1 MNCKQNFIIPK
12 QQIYLCGHSLGP
24 ISQTAITSIQQ
35 GIQGWSA
42 DLVQGWNTQQWLH
55 LSVQLGQKIAP
66 LLGAEM
72 DEVIVADSTSINLL
86 KCLLSALAL
95 NPNRKIILTENEN
108 FPTDRYIADSLTA
121 MDTTIQL
128 KSVPAE
134 QLFDALDE
142 TIAVLTLTHVNYRS
156 SQKHD
161 MALLTRKA
169 HALGIIVVWDLSHS
183 VGAMSLAC
191 NTCAVD
197 FAVGCTYKYLNGGPG
212 SPGFIYVARRHHESI
227 VPMIR
232 GWMGHQTP
240 FAFSPDYLP
249 ANGIKAY
256 LTGTPPIL
264 SLTGLSGAL
273 DIFKKIDMERLQQ
286 ISMDLTQ
293 QLIVGID
300 AFIPELT
307 LVSPRNPF
315 ERGSHVAYAHKDAA
329 EITQALIARG
339 IIVDFR
345 TPMLMRFGIAP
356 LYIDSHDIEK
366 VIQTLLEIFRL
377 KR

>member
-1 MNCKQNFIIPK
+1 MNCKQDFIIPK

-24 ISQTAITSIQQ
+24 ASHVAMASIQQ
-35 GIQGWSA
+35 GIQGWSD
-42 DLVQGWNTQQWLH
+42 DLVQGWNTQQWLQ
-55 LSVQLGQKIAP
+55 LSTHLGQKIAP

-95 NPNRKIILTENEN
+95 NPSRKIILTENEN
-108 FPTDRYIADSLTA
+108 FPTDRYIAESLTA
-121 MDTTIQL
+121 MDAAVQL
-128 KSVPAE
+128 KSVSTE
-134 QLFDALDE
+134 QLYDALDE

-161 MALLTRKA
+161 MALVTRKA
-169 HALGIIVVWDLSHS
+169 HSLGIIVVWDLSHS

-191 NTCAVD
+191 NACGVD

-212 SPGFIYVARRHHESI
+212 SPGFIYVARRHHESV

-264 SLTGLSGAL
+264 SLSGLSGAL
-273 DIFKKIDMERLQQ
+273 DIFQGVDMARLQQ
-286 ISMDLTQ
+286 ISLNLTQ

-300 AFIPELT
+300 SLIPELT
-307 LVSPRNPF
+307 LVSSRNPL
-315 ERGSHVAYAHKDAA
+315 ERGSHVAYAHQDAA
-329 EITQALIARG
+329 EITQALITRG

-345 TPMLMRFGIAP
+345 APKLMRFGIAP
-356 LYIDSHDIEK
+356 LYIDNHDIEK
-366 VIQTLLEIFRL
+366 VIQALLEIFRL
-377 KR
+377 KH